1 MDETS
6 KALSADSPSV
16 LKLTNLHNQ
25 VQYAQVKIQH
35 LNDFATHEYQNLTAN
50 METFSM
56 QAVADD
62 VLQNLKKRMGIKN
75 VNFTLNLS

>member
-1 MDETS
+1 M
-6 KALSADSPSV
+6 K
-16 LKLTNLHNQ
+16 NLQNQ
-25 VQYAQVKIQH
+25 VHYAQVKIQH

-62 VLQNLKKRMGIKN
+62 VLQNLKMRTGMDN
-75 VNFTLNLS
+75 VNFTL